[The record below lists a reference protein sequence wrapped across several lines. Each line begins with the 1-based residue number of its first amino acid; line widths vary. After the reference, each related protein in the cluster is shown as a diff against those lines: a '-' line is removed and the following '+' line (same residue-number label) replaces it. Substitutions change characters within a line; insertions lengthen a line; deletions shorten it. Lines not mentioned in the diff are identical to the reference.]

1 MYKKIILGTAQF
13 GNKYGIANKTGK
25 INLPEVFDILNYL
38 KKKKI
43 NCLDTASFYNQSE
56 TKIGKYFQKT
66 NKKFRVITKFSFKG
80 NNSIEKQFIK
90 SLRLLGYLPDTI
102 LAHNYRDYMNPK
114 FHKQIK
120 NIKKKYSIK
129 NVGVSLDKI
138 SELNKILGYKKP
150 DVIQVPLNIL
160 NKRFLDK
167 NIIKELKKKSIK
179 ILGRS
184 IFLQGLFYKD
194 KKFVFKKFK
203 NIKKKYTQLL
213 QIASY
218 EKMTLGELS
227 LIWAHRLKE
236 VDNIVLG
243 VDNLTHLKKNLD
255 SLKKRISIESYNLI
269 KKINLENNKITKPY
283 LWKKQ

>member
-13 GNKYGIANKTGK
+13 GNKYGIANKTGQ
-25 INLPEVFDILNYL
+25 INFPEVFKILNYL

-43 NCLDTASFYNQSE
+43 NCLDTASAYNQSE

-66 NKKFRVITKFSFKG
+66 NKKFRIITKFSFKG
-80 NNSIEKQFIK
+80 NNNIEKQFIK

-102 LAHNYRDYMNPK
+102 LAHNYIDYINPK
-114 FHKQIK
+114 FHEQIK
-120 NIKKKYSIK
+120 NIKKKYLIK
-129 NVGVSLDKI
+129 NIGVTLNKVSELDKI
-138 SELNKILGYKKP
+138 LKYKKP

-160 NKRFLDK
+160 NKSFLDK
-167 NIIKELKKKSIK
+167 NIIKQIKEKSIR

-203 NIKKKYTQLL
+203 NVKKKYMQLL
-213 QIASY
+213 EIASH

-227 LIWAHRLKE
+227 LVWANQLKE
-236 VDNIVLG
+236 VDKIILG
-243 VDNLTHLKKNLD
+243 VDNLSHLEENLN
-255 SLKKRISIESYNLI
+255 SLKKRISKKSFNLI
-269 KKINLENNKITKPY
+269 KKINLENNRITKPY
-283 LWKKQ
+283 LWKK